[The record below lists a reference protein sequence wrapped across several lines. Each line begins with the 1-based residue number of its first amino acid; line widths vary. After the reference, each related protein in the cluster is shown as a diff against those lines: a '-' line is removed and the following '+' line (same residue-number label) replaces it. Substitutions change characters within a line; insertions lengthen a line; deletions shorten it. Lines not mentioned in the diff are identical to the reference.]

1 MAKKY
6 LCNISK
12 MICMQN
18 NNKITI
24 ICRQNDTDNMF
35 YSNDKNNVQAAN
47 KLNVY
52 ANENNIRDLPSS
64 SDDNLK
70 ESQSVLRTTNPSS
83 SILPAMMS
91 ERSATTVPDA
101 TDDSPSSVRN
111 EARILAA
118 SAVYDLFE
126 RRIVWTRGIAHR

>member
-35 YSNDKNNVQAAN
+35 YANDKNNVQAAN
-47 KLNVY
+47 KINVY
-52 ANENNIRDLPSS
+52 ANENNIRDLFFCHLLIYYYYHLY
-64 SDDNLK
+64 NHYYCHL
-70 ESQSVLRTTNPSS
+70 L
-83 SILPAMMS
+83 
-91 ERSATTVPDA
+91 
-101 TDDSPSSVRN
+101 
-111 EARILAA
+111 
-118 SAVYDLFE
+118 
-126 RRIVWTRGIAHR
+126 